1 MRVLRNNIGL
11 LIEQRLNEVRMNKAQ
26 FAKNIGIANQ
36 NVNRLLS
43 RESIDTDK
51 LVDISETLDYN
62 FFEAFQT
69 ISESNADATT
79 GGVAIAGNATAH
91 HFTTNA
97 CTDTAALQEQ
107 IKLLKQIIDEKER
120 LISILLNKQ

>member
-1 MRVLRNNIGL
+1 MKITKNHVGL
-11 LIEQRLNEVRMNKAQ
+11 LIEQRINELRLTKSE
-26 FAKNIGIANQ
+26 FGRKIGIQQQ

-51 LVDISETLDYN
+51 LVDICEALDYN
-62 FFEAFQT
+62 FFECFQT
-69 ISESNADATT
+69 ITESDATADN

-97 CTDTAALQEQ
+97 STDTAALNEQ
-107 IKLLKQIIDEKER
+107 IKLLKEIIKEKER
-120 LISILLNKQ
+120 LISVLLNKN

>member
-1 MRVLRNNIGL
+1 MKILRNNIGL

-51 LVDISETLDYN
+51 LVDICEALDYN
-62 FFEAFQT
+62 FFECFQT
-69 ISESNADATT
+69 ITESDATADN
-79 GGVAIAGNATAH
+79 GAVAIAGNATAH

-97 CTDTAALQEQ
+97 STDTAALNEQ
-107 IKLLKQIIDEKER
+107 IKLLKEIIKEKER
-120 LISILLNKQ
+120 LITILLSKN

>member
-1 MRVLRNNIGL
+1 MKIQRNNIGL

-26 FAKNIGIANQ
+26 FAKEIGIANQ

-51 LVDISETLDYN
+51 LIDISEALDYN
-62 FFEAFQT
+62 FFECFHT
-69 ISESNADATT
+69 ITESDATADN
-79 GGVAIAGNATAH
+79 GAVAIAGNATAH

-97 CTDTAALQEQ
+97 STDTAALNEQ

-120 LISILLNKQ
+120 LISILLSKH

>member
-1 MRVLRNNIGL
+1 MHIQRNNIGL
-11 LIEQRLNEVRMNKAQ
+11 LIEQRLNELRMNKAQ
-26 FAKNIGIANQ
+26 FAELIGIVKQ

-51 LVDISETLDYN
+51 LVDICEALDYN
-62 FFEAFQT
+62 FFECFQT
-69 ISESNADATT
+69 ITESDATADN
-79 GGVAIAGNATAH
+79 GAVAIAGNATAH

-97 CTDTAALQEQ
+97 STDTAALNEQ

-120 LISILLNKQ
+120 LISILLSKN

>member
-1 MRVLRNNIGL
+1 MKIERNNIGL
-11 LIEQRLNEVRMNKAQ
+11 LIEQRINELRLTKSE
-26 FAKNIGIANQ
+26 FGRKIGIQQQ

>member
-1 MRVLRNNIGL
+1 MRIQRNNIGL
-11 LIEQRLNEVRMNKAQ
+11 LIEQRLNEKRINKAQ
-26 FAKNIGIANQ
+26 FADKIGIVKQ

-51 LVDISETLDYN
+51 LVDICEALDYN
-62 FFEAFQT
+62 FFECFQT
-69 ISESNADATT
+69 ITESDATADN

-97 CTDTAALQEQ
+97 SADTAALNEQ
-107 IKLLKQIIDEKER
+107 IKLLKEIIKEKER
-120 LISILLNKQ
+120 LISILLSKN